1 MMDTPGRQP
10 LLRVGPG
17 GGLFQFR
24 NQEARAARR
33 KLRFAGANIIKMDS
47 RTSLVSGA
55 SR

>member
-1 MMDTPGRQP
+1 MGTPGRQP
-10 LLRVGPG
+10 LPRVGPG
-17 GGLFQFR
+17 GALFQFR
-24 NQEARAARR
+24 NQGSEAARR